1 MSESAVH
8 LTRRQAID
16 FRLVRHVLVKR
27 LGPDG
32 AQAAAV
38 VGLQDAPPG
47 TAAPALAARADV
59 APEALDELV
68 LVPSIRGAPL
78 AVAER
83 DLGVFTAGLEP
94 PDEEAAKAVV
104 GNAWRSLD
112 GIGAM
117 EALDRISEAVY
128 ESLRDG
134 ARARDDFHQ
143 ALRERLPGELL
154 WWCKGCGSRHVHP
167 SLVARHGNPRRA
179 RDRRPRGPQRRLWSA
194 TEGRD
199 AQGRRRRAGAPLRSR
214 LRPGTAQAAGRLG
227 RPDDLPRHRP
237 VATRQTQP
245 DRVRLLPN
253 LDPLN
258 AGRDRD
264 VLVPDP
270 ALRRRIWTAI
280 GGPGTVLVAGEV
292 AGLWRP
298 AKKGRKL
305 LITVE
310 PLGKLTSAATD
321 ELAGEIERLAPFRWA
336 DSGDLRLAAP

>member
-8 LTRRQAID
+8 RTRRQVID
-16 FRLVRHVLVKR
+16 FLLVRHGLVER

-38 VGLQDAPPG
+38 VG
-47 TAAPALAARADV
+47 DV

-68 LVPSIRGAPL
+68 LVPGIRGAPL

-112 GIGAM
+112 GIGAL
-117 EALDRISEAVY
+117 EALDRMSEAVY
-128 ESLRDG
+128 ESLRD
-134 ARARDDFHQ
+134 
-143 ALRERLPGELL
+143 
-154 WWCKGCGSRHVHP
+154 
-167 SLVARHGNPRRA
+167 
-179 RDRRPRGPQRRLWSA
+179 
-194 TEGRD
+194 
-199 AQGRRRRAGAPLRSR
+199 
-214 LRPGTAQAAGRLG
+214 
-227 RPDDLPRHRP
+227 
-237 VATRQTQP
+237 
-245 DRVRLLPN
+245 
-253 LDPLN
+253 

-264 VLVPDP
+264 LLVPDP
-270 ALRRRIWTAI
+270 ALRKRIWTGI

-321 ELAGEIERLAPFRWA
+321 ELAGEIERLAPFRRA
-336 DSGDLRLAAP
+336 DSGDLRLAAL